1 MKRRTLR
8 VLVLAIM
15 GLAVSASAAGV
26 ALWAKPPAIGQSQQR
41 VQWQPNLK
49 AAHRAAVTSN
59 RPILIVFG
67 ASWCYYCK
75 KLEAETL
82 NDPAISEIV
91 NKNFVPLH
99 LDFDRDN
106 QVAKVLE
113 VKSLP
118 TAVVLSP
125 NADLLG
131 SIVGYVNTAEMRVSL
146 KDARE
151 FSDSLMREQAMQA
164 QTQQTQY
171 RR

>member
-1 MKRRTLR
+1 MKRRNLR
-8 VLVLAIM
+8 VLVLAVM

-26 ALWAKPPAIGQSQQR
+26 ALWAKPPAAPAQQG
-41 VQWQPNLK
+41 VQWQPNLR
-49 AAHRAAVTSN
+49 AAHRAAVASN
-59 RPILIVFG
+59 RPILVVFG

-82 NDPAISEIV
+82 NDPTVAQIV
-91 NKNFVPLH
+91 NTNFIPLH

-106 QVAKVLE
+106 QIAKVLE

-118 TAVVLSP
+118 TTVVLSP
-125 NADLLG
+125 NADMLG

-151 FSDSLMREQAMQA
+151 FNDSLMREQATQTAQA
-164 QTQQTQY
+164 QY

>member
-1 MKRRTLR
+1 MKRSTLR
-8 VLVLAIM
+8 L
-15 GLAVSASAAGV
+15 GLLGLLGV
-26 ALWAKPPAIGQSQQR
+26 AVMASLALFALTARTTTAAQPQQR
-41 VQWQPNLK
+41 VQWQPNLR
-49 AAHRAAVTSN
+49 AAHRAAVASN

-82 NDPAISEIV
+82 NDPTVSQIINS
-91 NKNFVPLH
+91 NFVALH
-99 LDFDRDN
+99 LDFDRERR
-106 QVAKVLE
+106 VADILE

-151 FSDSLMREQAMQA
+151 FSDSLMREQ
-164 QTQQTQY
+164 TQQAQY

>member
-1 MKRRTLR
+1 MKRSTLR
-8 VLVLAIM
+8 FGLV
-15 GLAVSASAAGV
+15 GLLCV
-26 ALWAKPPAIGQSQQR
+26 ALVASIAVFTLTARMTAAAQSQQR
-41 VQWQPNLK
+41 VQWQPSLR
-49 AAHRAAVTSN
+49 AAHRSAVSTN

-82 NDPAISEIV
+82 NDPTVSQIINS
-91 NKNFVPLH
+91 NFVPLH
-99 LDFDRDN
+99 LYFDKDRR
-106 QVAKVLE
+106 VAEILE

-151 FSDSLMREQAMQA
+151 FSDSLMREQ
-164 QTQQTQY
+164 TQQAQY